1 MPVCLRDRRLLL
13 PLLVALT
20 GVLAG
25 CEHDSPPATSFVPV
39 SSGGLAPM
47 IALVEVPIGQGR
59 QLEAL
64 LDALDRI
71 GAAENVTESLVGAAK
86 QLGPSELA
94 ANPAARLWVLHAIYR
109 LVMSKDFRERFQEVR
124 DLTGQLHAVAPDAAE
139 TRFARAYLRWVLLAD
154 GTGGLQAKGVERGI
168 VLDLER
174 DLALLVAEHPAF
186 VGPGGF
192 DHARLDTEL
201 KSVRALLAVMPEH
214 DVPTPTDPT
223 ATAAPEAATA
233 VTVP

>member
-1 MPVCLRDRRLLL
+1 MTAALPKSIRLRTLNALLASMVGTAPQL
-13 PLLVALT
+13 RSDVDAVLLVTPAQSVRAMAAIFAP
-20 GVLAG
+20 VLRK
-25 CEHDSPPATSFVPV
+25 D
-39 SSGGLAPM
+39 AP
-47 IALVEVPIGQGR
+47 IAVC
-59 QLEAL
+59 
-64 LDALDRI
+64 
-71 GAAENVTESLVGAAK
+71 
-86 QLGPSELA
+86 
-94 ANPAARLWVLHAIYR
+94 
-109 LVMSKDFRERFQEVR
+109 
-124 DLTGQLHAVAPDAAE
+124 
-139 TRFARAYLRWVLLAD
+139 
-154 GTGGLQAKGVERGI
+154 AKGVERGI

-214 DVPTPTDPT
+214 DVPTPADPT